1 MNTVDILCPGN
12 STCDTHDLKTQKGTL
27 LKRQLEICPYSVLI
41 HVGSTLQCIHFLDIL
56 ATHLYLL

>member
-12 STCDTHDLKTQKGTL
+12 NTCDTHDLKTQKGTL

-41 HVGSTLQCIHFLDIL
+41 GSTLQGIHFLDIL